1 MPKIKEQRKQAGFS
15 VRAAANA
22 AGMRGLNYAILSNI
36 ERGQTVLA
44 SKPVLMRLCELY
56 NCTPADLYDR
66 KELYTIPSGNRKKR
80 TRLEFQTDADTL
92 RCLSIERV
100 RAAGFCSRREL
111 LEVVARLLAAGVL
124 NKRKATAAIAR
135 ARRKKGETHV

>member
-1 MPKIKEQRKQAGFS
+1 MPKIKERRKQAGLS

-36 ERGQTVLA
+36 ERGETVLA

-56 NCTPADLYDR
+56 ACSPADLYDR

-111 LEVVARLLAAGVL
+111 LEVVARMLTAGVL
-124 NKRKATAAIAR
+124 TKKRAYASL
-135 ARRKKGETHV
+135 RRVQRKEVKTHV